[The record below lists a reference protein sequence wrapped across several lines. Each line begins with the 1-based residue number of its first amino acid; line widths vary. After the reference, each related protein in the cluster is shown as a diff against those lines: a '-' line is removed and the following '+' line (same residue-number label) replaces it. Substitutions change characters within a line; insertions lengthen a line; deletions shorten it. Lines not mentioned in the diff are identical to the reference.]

1 MNYDYEQLVYTL
13 VIFWESSWIINFCK
27 CNLEKWGNDK
37 MSAKIG
43 IPFQR
48 VSTIFLTILSKC
60 HNIYFIHISM

>member
-1 MNYDYEQLVYTL
+1 MAAKHNILPC
-13 VIFWESSWIINFCK
+13 ESGWIINFCK

-60 HNIYFIHISM
+60 HNIYFIHTYKYVGTII